1 MVMRWRLIR
10 SPALSGAWNMAI
22 DEAMLLAHAA
32 GLTPP
37 TFRLYSWSP
46 PAVSLGLLQPADVVN
61 EPVCRQ
67 LGIDLV
73 RRPSGGG
80 AVLHQ
85 HEVTYAVV
93 ADGRLCPDG
102 SSVLATYR
110 WLARGLM
117 EGLKL
122 LGIDATLPESLW
134 ETKTPSRSLSF
145 CFVRLT
151 GADLEVGGKKLGG
164 SAQARRRFFLLQH
177 GCIPL
182 RLENEILARLFGSL
196 HLDTFTSVELVAG
209 RRVSPDE
216 FAEALV
222 RGFERALKVQF
233 HEGELTEA
241 ELQAARLLME
251 GKYGTREWLL
261 ARKVAPNLR
270 EELNALFPASDNR

>member
-151 GADLEVGGKKLGG
+151 GADLEVGGRNWAAPLKPDAAFSCSNMAVSRCDWRTKYLPAY
-164 SAQARRRFFLLQH
+164 SVRFTLTLLPVWNSLQDAVSLPTNSQRR
-177 GCIPL
+177 
-182 RLENEILARLFGSL
+182 
-196 HLDTFTSVELVAG
+196 
-209 RRVSPDE
+209 
-216 FAEALV
+216 
-222 RGFERALKVQF
+222 
-233 HEGELTEA
+233 
-241 ELQAARLLME
+241 
-251 GKYGTREWLL
+251 W
-261 ARKVAPNLR
+261 
-270 EELNALFPASDNR
+270 